1 MARARRGVRAARW
14 CRAAGV
20 ASLLLVWSV
29 PAGAQPPAESG
40 GPAIP
45 GRPPHPPGRPPYGHG
60 PPPLEKITARY
71 AERLALDEETLAR
84 IRAIALEARTANEA
98 SRAALEAAHD
108 EMRALLKQDVPD
120 EAQVMRQAE
129 RIGALETRTRQQRL
143 RAMLAIRAL
152 LSDEQRAELVR
163 IRGESASG
171 PPRPRDGPLGPCGP
185 DLGDLCPEARPG
197 RASLRCL
204 ANRWDDVSRR
214 CRNFVQHGPP
224 PRR

>member
-1 MARARRGVRAARW
+1 MARAGQGVRAARW

-20 ASLLLVWSV
+20 ATLLLAWSLPV
-29 PAGAQPPAESG
+29 GAQPPAPPG
-40 GPAIP
+40 GPALP
-45 GRPPHPPGRPPYGHG
+45 GRPPHPPGRPPHGHG

-71 AERLALDEETLAR
+71 AERLALDEEALAR
-84 IRAIALEARTANEA
+84 IRVIALEAREANEE

-120 EAQVMRQAE
+120 EARVMEQAE
-129 RIGALETRTRQQRL
+129 RIGALEIRTRQQRL